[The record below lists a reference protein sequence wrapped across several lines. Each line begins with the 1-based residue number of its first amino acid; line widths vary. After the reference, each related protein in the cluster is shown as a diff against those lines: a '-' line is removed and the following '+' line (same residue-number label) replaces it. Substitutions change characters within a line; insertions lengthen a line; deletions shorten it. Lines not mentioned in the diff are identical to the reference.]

1 MKRSSA
7 ARLVPP
13 RLPTSSPTATACA
26 GAARHCRSTSLA
38 APISLMFMSNPTT
51 RRPTMNSPATTIPTN
66 DLPHQLAHIGLHATA
81 GSCDDFIARAAKGR
95 WTARTMLE
103 ELARSEML
111 ERGRRGLE
119 RRLAHSRLGRF
130 RPLADFDWNWPKKI
144 DRSIIERALTLDFI
158 PEARNLILLGTNGLG
173 KTMLTKNIA
182 YTAVLA
188 GYTVVFRTAPELLA
202 DL

>member
-1 MKRSSA
+1 MKRPSA

-13 RLPTSSPTATACA
+13 GFPTPPPAPTACT
-26 GAARHCRSTSLA
+26 GVARHCPLTSPA
-38 APISLMFMSNPTT
+38 APISPMFMSNPTT
-51 RRPTMNSPATTIPTN
+51 RRPTMSSPATTIPTN

-119 RRLAHSRLGRF
+119 RRLAHAPLGRLP
-130 RPLADFDWNWPKKI
+130 PLPHFDWNSPKKSH
-144 DRSIIERALTLDFI
+144 RRAVH
-158 PEARNLILLGTNGLG
+158 RG
-173 KTMLTKNIA
+173 
-182 YTAVLA
+182 
-188 GYTVVFRTAPELLA
+188 
-202 DL
+202 